1 MKKIYILSILLSFF
15 AGVSQEIT
23 TQDALRYA
31 IDDITGTARFR
42 SMSGAFGAVGG
53 DLSAININPAG
64 SAIFNHNIFS
74 VSGSNFNTK
83 NKSNY
88 YDTNNKDRFA
98 TLDLNQLGAAFVFTD
113 YSTDNKWSKFAIGLN
128 YEKTKNLDNT
138 LFFSGNNPFNS
149 IDQYFLRY
157 ANGIGQE
164 GVFNIANANDN
175 FETLSFIDQQAWL
188 GYNSYIIEHDDVNNQ
203 YFTNVPNN
211 SILQQSRLNRAN
223 GYNGKF
229 TANFATSYNDRLY
242 LGMNLNLHFTDY
254 TTNTQIKESN
264 DGLYPNGASIS
275 YIIFNNE
282 LYTTGNG
289 FSLNLGAIAKITDD
303 FRIGLAYESPTWQN
317 LTDQLSQNLYTE
329 RTEAPNNNTFIT
341 KVTDPNITIEFAPY
355 KIKTPAKWTVSGAYI
370 INKTGLISA
379 DVSRKD
385 YSKTQFKPI
394 RDYQGINRTMS
405 EDLTEAYEVR
415 IGGEYKIKQVSLRAG
430 YRFEQSPYKID
441 YAMGDL
447 TGYSGGIG
455 YNFGISRLDLAYSNS
470 HRNYN
475 QRFVSSGMNDTAR
488 IRTIQN
494 NVTLTYTIN
503 F

>member
-1 MKKIYILSILLSFF
+1 MKKIYTLTMFLSFL
-15 AGVSQEIT
+15 AGISQEIT

-42 SMSGAFGAVGG
+42 GMSGAFGAVGG
-53 DLSAININPAG
+53 DLSSINANPAG
-64 SAIFNHNIFS
+64 SAIFNHNMFS
-74 VSGSNFNTK
+74 VTASNLNTK

-88 YDTNNKDRFA
+88 FNTNNKETYS
-98 TLDLNQLGAAFVFTD
+98 TLDLNQLGAVFVFK
-113 YSTDNKWSKFAIGLN
+113 DNNPENNWKKFAIALN
-128 YEKTKNLDNT
+128 YENTKNLDNN
-138 LFFSGNNPFNS
+138 LSFSGNNTSNS
-149 IDQYFLRY
+149 IDQYFLRF
-157 ANGIGQE
+157 ANGIGNE
-164 GVFNIANANDN
+164 GVFNINDANAN
-175 FETLSFIDQQAWL
+175 FETLPFIDQQAWL
-188 GYNSYIIEHDDVNNQ
+188 GYNSYIVEHDATNNE
-203 YFTNVPNN
+203 YFTNVPDNTTY
-211 SILQQSRLNRAN
+211 QQSRFNRSS

-229 TANFATSYNDRLY
+229 SANFSTSFKDRLY

-254 TTNTQIKESN
+254 TSVTQLKETNN
-264 DGLYPNGASIS
+264 GLYPDGASVS

-282 LYTTGNG
+282 QYTTGNG

-303 FRIGLAYESPTWQN
+303 FRLGLAYESPTWQN
-317 LTDQLSQNLYTE
+317 LTDQLYQNLYTE
-329 RTEAPNNNTFIT
+329 RTEAPNNNTFLT

-355 KIKTPAKWTVSGAYI
+355 KIKTPAKWTLSGAYI

-385 YSKTQFKPI
+385 YSNTQFKPV
-394 RDYQGINRTMS
+394 RDFSGINRTMS

-415 IGGEYKIKQVSLRAG
+415 IGGEYKIKQISLRAG
-430 YRFEQSPYKID
+430 YRFEQSPYKAD

-447 TGYSGGIG
+447 TGFSGGIG

-494 NVTLTYTIN
+494 NMTLTYSIN